1 MSIYCHLI
9 ASTRRSSVFASFID
23 FLFISVRD
31 SASAFLCRLLR
42 EMSKE
47 PKASTH
53 IFILIAKQQH
63 LRALLVE
70 VLGDRIVCN
79 PAFAIPRIKS
89 VMIVLFVRCVDKG
102 LLAELVLLRLPWD
115 LLVLVLEDSSVVRHL
130 SISEGVQCCWII
142 PRVMID
148 LSLIHGDISAILLSQ
163 EWSAINMVF
172 SSQLQLM
179 ILDRENTAKYFTADF
194 AKH

>member
-1 MSIYCHLI
+1 MLQR
-9 ASTRRSSVFASFID
+9 TSSSSSQNNNTYAPCSWKFWETG
-23 FLFISVRD
+23 L
-31 SASAFLCRLLR
+31 SA
-42 EMSKE
+42 
-47 PKASTH
+47 T
-53 IFILIAKQQH
+53 QH
-63 LRALLVE
+63 LQYLESSRW
-70 VLGDRIVCN
+70 
-79 PAFAIPRIKS
+79 S
-89 VMIVLFVRCVDKG
+89 LFCFVKCVDKG

-163 EWSAINMVF
+163 EAEWSAINMVF